1 MSAAPLPPV
10 DERSPRNPRLER
22 FIVAGWLLIILKSL
36 LVIWV
41 VDHYHL
47 NFHPA
52 WIIAPTV
59 AFALLCTGVYF
70 WRD

>member
-1 MSAAPLPPV
+1 MSDEPPPPAA
-10 DERSPRNPRLER
+10 ERSPRNPRLER
-22 FIVAGWLLIILKSL
+22 FIVAGWLLIIAKSF
-36 LVIWV
+36 LVVWV
-41 VDHYHL
+41 VGHYHL
-47 NFHPA
+47 NFNPA